1 MKTILITG
9 GAGFIGSHL
18 CDALINQGN
27 KVICL
32 DNFITGAKENIEHLL
47 ANKNFQLVEHDIEK
61 PYHFVVDQIYNLA
74 CPAAPIWYQKDPVKT
89 VRTSVLG
96 AINGLELAK
105 KIKCRVLQAST
116 SEIYGDPKV
125 HPQMESYWGNVN
137 PIGLR
142 ACYDEGKRCAET
154 LFFDYWREYKV
165 DIKVI
170 RIFNTYG
177 PRMVEN
183 DGRAIPN
190 FIAQALRGEDIT
202 VYGSGE
208 QTRSFCYIDDMI
220 KGLIAMMSSDNFVG
234 PVNLGNPDEYSIK
247 QLAQQIIKLTNAKSK
262 IVYKDLPSD
271 DPIKRRPDIS
281 LAKQKLNWQPKKDL
295 ETGLMKTIDYFR
307 KIIESN

>member
-1 MKTILITG
+1 MKILVTG

-18 CDALINQGN
+18 CDALINQGDR
-27 KVICL
+27 VICL

-47 ANKNFQLVEHDIEK
+47 VNKNFNLVEHDIEK

-96 AINGLELAK
+96 AINALELAK
-105 KIKCRVLQAST
+105 RIKCRVLQAST
-116 SEIYGDPKV
+116 SEVYGDPKV
-125 HPQMESYWGNVN
+125 HPQTESYWGNVN

-154 LFFDYWREYKV
+154 LFFDYWREYNI
-165 DIKVI
+165 DIKVV

-190 FIAQALRGEDIT
+190 FIAQSLRGEDIT

-208 QTRSFCYIDDMI
+208 QTRSFCYIDDMVE
-220 KGLIAMMSSDNFVG
+220 GLMAMMKSDNFAG
-234 PVNLGNPDEYSIK
+234 PVNLGNPVEYSIK
-247 QLAQQIIKLTNAKSK
+247 ELAEKIIQLTQTKAK
-262 IVYKDLPSD
+262 IVFRDLPAD
-271 DPIKRRPDIS
+271 DPVKRKPDIS
-281 LAKQKLNWQPKKDL
+281 LAKRELNWQPKITL
-295 ETGLMKTIDYFR
+295 EQGLIKTIEYF
-307 KIIESN
+307 KNIIKPC